1 MNTDSNISGDGAE
14 PTTFEADGA
23 ELGLVDGSVP
33 ATTRRFHVVLGEDA
47 VAQLDD
53 LVASTQRLPDGRELT
68 HFGIVVEG
76 SGQIEGAS
84 LPSDTERIAAAHT
97 MPGVTTRGV
106 EVQILRTVPEL
117 WLAPGPG
124 ATVRRAAGAQRDA
137 ALFLDQMERPLAV
150 GLDQAGEPIYADFA
164 FIDGEKGGH
173 VSISGVSGVATKTSY
188 ALFLLYMLFETPE
201 GRAMLG
207 PSAPSTRALVFNVK
221 GEDLLHIDRPNA
233 KFARQPAAATGW
245 ASLGVAEPG
254 PFRRVR
260 MYAPRS
266 SASHA
271 GSNVTDVASRASTD
285 VLAFGWS
292 PAAFVRQGL
301 LRFCFAEEE
310 DARTQVSFVEQRVRV
325 QLARWAHPLE
335 NEPGAIVLCEPAA
348 GTSYNFA
355 RLVTERRAPRPAGD
369 GTPIREFADLVD
381 FLTEKLS
388 PDDPHSDPSWSG
400 SVAPNTAMAFL
411 RRLYASAPRLGHLI
425 KTGLAEVALD
435 EPITVVDLHALHD
448 AAQRFV
454 VGALVTRIF
463 EEKQGLGREP
473 LRFIVLD
480 ELNKYAPRQ
489 GASPIKEVLVDIAA
503 RGRSLGVLLIGAQ
516 QSARD
521 VDPTIVMNA
530 ALKVVGRLDAGEAGE
545 YRFLSAE
552 VRERATRFLPG
563 TMVLDQPL
571 VPAPLPLRFPFPA
584 FATAVGEDEG
594 APEAE
599 RAAAEAATFERLG

>member
-1 MNTDSNISGDGAE
+1 MNEPMASSDGSQPVDAGTE
-14 PTTFEADGA
+14 QAG
-23 ELGLVDGSVP
+23 LGLVDGSVP
-33 ATTRRFHVVLGEDA
+33 ATTRRFHVVLAEDA

-53 LVASTQRLPDGRELT
+53 LVSTTQRLPDGRELA

-76 SGQIEGAS
+76 SGQIEGAT
-84 LPSDTERIAAAHT
+84 LPSDTERISAAHT
-97 MPGVTTRGV
+97 MPGVTTRRI

-124 ATVRRAAGAQRDA
+124 AAVHRAVGAHRAA

-150 GLDQAGEPIYADFA
+150 GLDQAGQPIYADFA

-188 ALFLLYMLFETPE
+188 ALFLLYMLFEMPE

-221 GEDLLHIDRPNA
+221 GEDLLHIDRDNA
-233 KFARQPAAATGW
+233 KFARQPEAAAGW
-245 ASLGVAEPG
+245 ANLGVSEPG

-260 MYAPRS
+260 LYAPRS
-266 SASHA
+266 ASSHA

-292 PAAFVRQGL
+292 PAAFIAQGL

-310 DARTQVSFVEQRVRV
+310 DARTQISFVEQRVRV

-335 NEPGAIVLCEPAA
+335 NEPGAVVLCEPVP

-355 RLVTERRAPRPAGD
+355 RLVTEHRSARPEGD
-369 GTPIREFADLVD
+369 GTPVRDFGDLVD

-388 PDDPHSDPSWSG
+388 PDDPHADPSWSG
-400 SVAPNTAMAFL
+400 SVQPNTAMAFL
-411 RRLYASAPRLGHLI
+411 RRLFASSPRLGHLI
-425 KTGLAEVALD
+425 KTGLDEVALD
-435 EPITVVDLHALHD
+435 EPVTVVDLHALHD

-463 EEKQGLGREP
+463 EGKQGLGREP

-480 ELNKYAPRQ
+480 ELNKYAPRD
-489 GASPIKEVLVDIAA
+489 GSSPIKEVLVDIAA
-503 RGRSLGVLLIGAQ
+503 RGRSLGVLLVGAQ

-521 VDPTIVMNA
+521 VDPAIIMNA
-530 ALKVVGRLDAGEAGE
+530 SLKVVGRLDAGEATE
-545 YRFLSAE
+545 YRFLSNE

-571 VPAPLPLRFPFPA
+571 IPAPLPLRFPFPA
-584 FATAVGEDEG
+584 FATSVGEDQG

-599 RAAAEAATFERLG
+599 RIAVETATFDRLR